1 MLNSGKACSTVSK
14 RTIPHCGLKPQLKE
28 CVEHD
33 CYIYTWNSA
42 CTMEGIDMA
51 MVWNTLLNDTSG
63 GVKCAGC
70 SYLQNVG
77 GHLGVHC
84 GCYLQEG
91 AREEQTGTGT
101 DKVGM
106 RLYTSISRP
115 WLFWVKQSRQRRWG
129 G

>member
-1 MLNSGKACSTVSK
+1 MCSEVAV
-14 RTIPHCGLKPQLKE
+14 CG
-28 CVEHD
+28 
-33 CYIYTWNSA
+33 T
-42 CTMEGIDMA
+42 G
-51 MVWNTLLNDTSG
+51 
-63 GVKCAGC
+63 
-70 SYLQNVG
+70 G

-115 WLFWVKQSRQRRWG
+115 WLFWVKQARQRRWG
-129 G
+129 GLIRLTIPLLGGAGDEGPEGGPLAATSIGRGRK